1 MSRAAVAVLVMLALG
16 AASAAG
22 FWFLGTEDPE
32 PVVREAGQGTP
43 PSQPAGNASPQ
54 PPRPAQPEISR
65 AEVSRA
71 DVERAESDAYGR
83 CMALAMT
90 TPEAAVAEAT
100 RWRQRGGGD
109 AALHCEATARLG
121 AGDGPGAAAQL
132 EQLGRDGFAPRE
144 ARAALLAQAGQI
156 WLEAGDLD
164 RAYGAATLALVLR
177 PDEPDL
183 LTDRAV
189 IAASSGRF
197 EEAIDDLTR
206 VIDLRP
212 FRAEAYVLRASA
224 WRQAGQP
231 ALARDDLVRA
241 LARDPDNQE
250 AWLESGFLRRD
261 AADLRGARNDW
272 ERAVRIA
279 PDTAT
284 AALAARNIVLLDV
297 LPENALRLPGGEAQ
311 PPLPPPAPPRTP
323 PRQQR

>member
-1 MSRAAVAVLVMLALG
+1 MVMLALG

-32 PVVREAGQGTP
+32 PVRREAAPDARP
-43 PSQPAGNASPQ
+43 PQTSGIAVPP
-54 PPRPAQPEISR
+54 PPRPAP
-65 AEVSRA
+65 A
-71 DVERAESDAYGR
+71 DVERAENDAYDR

-90 TPEAAVAEAT
+90 NPEAAVAEAA
-100 RWRQRGGGD
+100 RWRQRGGAD
-109 AALHCEATARLG
+109 AALHCEAIARLR
-121 AGDGPGAAAQL
+121 AGDGTGAAAQL

-144 ARAALLAQAGQI
+144 ARASLLAQAGQI

-177 PDEPDL
+177 PEEPDL

-189 IAASSGRF
+189 IAASAGRF
-197 EEAIDDLTR
+197 EEAIEDLTR

-231 ALARDDLVRA
+231 ALSRDDLVRA
-241 LARDPDNQE
+241 LARDPENQE

-261 AADLRGARNDW
+261 AADARGARADW
-272 ERAVRIA
+272 ERTVRIA

-297 LPENALRLPGGEAQ
+297 MPTVIPENALRLPGAEAQ
-311 PPLPPPAPPRTP
+311 PPLPPPAPPRAP
-323 PRQQR
+323 PRQQPR